1 MEAKKEDIKI
11 YGKLVNVTTENV
23 VADAQQIWDSNFEE
37 NQQNINSQQIFEKRK
52 SFRNFA
58 LCFRGIF
65 PEHKQIPEQN
75 RRNN

>member
-37 NQQNINSQQIFEKRK
+37 NQQNINK
-52 SFRNFA
+52 S
-58 LCFRGIF
+58 I
-65 PEHKQIPEQN
+65 
-75 RRNN
+75 RNNFN